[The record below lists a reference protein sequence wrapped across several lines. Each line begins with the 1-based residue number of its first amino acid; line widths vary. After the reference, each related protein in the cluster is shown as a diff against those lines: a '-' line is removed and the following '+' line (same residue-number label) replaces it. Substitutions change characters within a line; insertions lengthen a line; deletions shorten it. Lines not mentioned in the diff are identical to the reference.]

1 MKIIKII
8 GHPVS
13 VMCMYLLLIISG
25 KSFGGFY
32 ILFIFLGLANGV
44 PDALVSTLGL
54 GIMLLGYKV
63 YRKTFHPIKPA
74 LYLLGD
80 AVMIAGL
87 VVFFQVA
94 KDYSNATFQQ
104 AVPLFT
110 FVLFGICVLCNIL
123 LSLMLFTQ
131 KGKSNSKPWHS
142 VQGQA

>member
-32 ILFIFLGLANGV
+32 VLFIFLGLPHGV
-44 PDALVSTLGL
+44 PDAIVSTVGL

-63 YRKTFHPIKPA
+63 YRKKFHLIKPA

-87 VVFFQVA
+87 VLFFQVA

-104 AVPLFT
+104 AVPRFS
-110 FVLFGICVLCNIL
+110 FALFGLCVVCNIL
-123 LSLMLFTQ
+123 LAGLLIIQ
-131 KGKSNSKPWHS
+131 NGKSNTKPL
-142 VQGQA
+142 QAWL